1 MRHVTILGAIFF
13 LTTTQLFAANNTV
26 LVIQDV
32 TLDLLDSHQEE
43 DEETNNA
50 RHPFLRGYLFG
61 LGGGVL
67 GFSAGAV
74 VHGLLEPVLSQLEDI
89 PIPVITLVVGG
100 ASAIALAT
108 RNQPENLRGK
118 IVVGGVVGI
127 ASIPVLF
134 VAAVVLLFSTGDRCF
149 GC

>member
-13 LTTTQLFAANNTV
+13 LTTTQLFAANNTA

-32 TLDLLDSHQEE
+32 TLDLLDSHLEE

-61 LGGGVL
+61 VGGGVL

-74 VHGLLEPVLSQLEDI
+74 VEGLLEDLVDI
-89 PIPVITLVVGG
+89 PIPGITLVVGG

-127 ASIPVLF
+127 ASVPVSLF
-134 VAAVVLLFSTGDRCF
+134 VVGFAVFILGSFF
-149 GC
+149 N